1 MPPTVLDRRSVEA
14 ANEAIRRYV
23 AGRRTWSRAE
33 LAELDRLRG
42 IWQAARQGQGD
53 DPARRLP
60 GED

>member
-53 DPARRLP
+53 APAGRLP
-60 GED
+60 GEE

>member
-1 MPPTVLDRRSVEA
+1 MPSTVLDRRSVEA

-33 LAELDRLRG
+33 LAELDRLRA
-42 IWQAARQGQGD
+42 IWQAARQGQGN
-53 DPARRLP
+53 DPARGLP

>member
-1 MPPTVLDRRSVEA
+1 MPLTVLDRRSVEA

-42 IWQAARQGQGD
+42 IWQAARQGQQD
-53 DPARRLP
+53 FPARRLLN
-60 GED
+60 EE

>member
-42 IWQAARQGQGD
+42 IWQAARAGQGD
-53 DPARRLP
+53 APARRLP
-60 GED
+60 GEE

>member
-1 MPPTVLDRRSVEA
+1 MPPTLLDRRSVEA
-14 ANEAIRRYV
+14 ANEAIRRFV

-33 LAELDRLRG
+33 LAELDRLRTV
-42 IWQAARQGQGD
+42 WQAARQGQGH